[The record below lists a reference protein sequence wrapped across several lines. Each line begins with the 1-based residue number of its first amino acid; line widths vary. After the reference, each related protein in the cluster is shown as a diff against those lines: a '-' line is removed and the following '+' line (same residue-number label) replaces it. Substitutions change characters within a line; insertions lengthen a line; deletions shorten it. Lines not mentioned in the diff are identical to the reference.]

1 MIAIRS
7 RTDSDGSIPN
17 NGNGQ
22 YSMTDCIEICM
33 NARSNSIDARSNSI
47 GSRSNSIDSQSESIC
62 GSFEEAFYITTR
74 ERKKSIP
81 ILGLLPIKPDINKES
96 MERRRVREMKIYGK
110 SPDEPKTVE
119 QVKNELYIFNAK
131 CCKNNN

>member
-7 RTDSDGSIPN
+7 RTNSD
-17 NGNGQ
+17 GNGQ

-33 NARSNSIDARSNSI
+33 DA
-47 GSRSNSIDSQSESIC
+47 RSNSIDSQSESIC

-96 MERRRVREMKIYGK
+96 MERRRVRDMKIYGK
-110 SPDEPKTVE
+110 SPDEPKTIE

-131 CCKNNN
+131 CGKK